1 MKLGTLKNNQRDGQL
16 VVVSEDLT
24 RAITVSTIAETLQ
37 EALDNWRTL
46 SSQLAEIY
54 RELNSNSA
62 SGFLLK
68 IDKLASPL
76 PRAYQW
82 LDGSVYLNHAE
93 LLAQAR
99 GEPLPE
105 LVYKEPA
112 MYQGVSDNLLDPI
125 AHVKFEEAWGVD
137 YEAEV
142 VVVTDDVPMGISKSE
157 AANKILLVGLVND
170 ISLRNLIPQEL
181 SKRFGFL
188 QSKPANSFSPVFV
201 TPDSLGNYWNES
213 KLHLP
218 VKSFINDKLMGQPN
232 AGVDMFF
239 DFADLIVHA
248 AKTRNLSA
256 GTIIGSGTVSN
267 YDPRAG
273 VSCLAELRTKETIQ
287 YGAAKTPYLKAGDAV
302 RIEVLDPEN
311 RTVFGAIQNYFAKNS
326 A

>member
-1 MKLGTLKNNQRDGQL
+1 MKLATLKNTHRDGQL

-24 RAITVSTIAETLQ
+24 RAIKVPTITNTLQ
-37 EALDNWRTL
+37 YALENWRTL

-54 RELNSNSA
+54 RDLNSNSA
-62 SGFLLK
+62 AGFLLE
-68 IDKLASPL
+68 IDKLAAPL

-125 AHVKFEEAWGVD
+125 AHVKFEEEWGVD

-142 VVVTDDVPMGISKSE
+142 VVVTDDVPMGVSKSE
-157 AANKILLVGLVND
+157 VANKILLVGLVND

-201 TPDSLGNYWNES
+201 TPDSLGKYWSEN

-267 YDPRAG
+267 YDPSAG
-273 VSCLAELRTKETIQ
+273 VSCLAELRTKEVIQ
-287 YGAAKTPYLKAGDAV
+287 YGTAKTPYLKAGDSV

-311 RTVFGAIQNYFAKNS
+311 RTVFGAIQNYF
-326 A
+326 